1 MLENDIK
8 TIVAAFK
15 PNLFYKESLP
25 EPNDS
30 FPVINAF
37 VREVTEVYAT
47 TTQSRVQ
54 FEMRI
59 YAPWPPL
66 CNNFD
71 DVLMKTRDDV
81 DEYRKYL
88 RTFIKYLRNYFRYS
102 STPGDQFN
110 YRLYPYQVSEHNY
123 IAVSVSGSLYEKGQ
137 SDCCED
143 MYFDFDVLPSL
154 GWGA

>member
-8 TIVAAFK
+8 TIVSAFK

-37 VREVTEVYAT
+37 VREVTEVYGSVN
-47 TTQSRVQ
+47 QSRVS

-66 CNNFD
+66 CEDFD
-71 DVLMKTRDDV
+71 DVLMKTRDDIE
-81 DEYRKYL
+81 EYKKYL
-88 RTFIKYLRNYFRYS
+88 RTFIKYLQDYFSYNS
-102 STPGDQFN
+102 APGDQFV
-110 YRLYPYQVSEHNY
+110 YRLYPYQVTEHNY
-123 IAVSVSGSLYEKGQ
+123 IAVSVTGFIYESGPV
-137 SDCCED
+137 DCCESL
-143 MYFDFDVLPSL
+143 YFDELLLPSK
-154 GWGA
+154 GWGS